1 MSDGRTFIVR
11 IVPRSGLRKVL
22 DAEFIT
28 WLLRQQEIAVHVKV
42 EQVIE
47 DPKVYESEE
56 PF

>member
-11 IVPRSGLRKVL
+11 ILPRSGLRKVM
-22 DAEFIT
+22 DAEFIH
-28 WLLRQQEIAVHVKV
+28 WLLRQQEIATHVKV